1 VLATMPKFRKECA
14 LPVVELWPGPSPA
27 RDGMEAT
34 MVKAANLSV
43 WFRSSTKSGV
53 PADSVESGSVEEALS
68 LTSTGLALTSTG
80 LEVSLVC
87 PGTAAYVETRPYGAF
102 QAADWPRLPEA
113 RGSLEH
119 DQALRPPVSQLAE
132 V

>member
-1 VLATMPKFRKECA
+1 
-14 LPVVELWPGPSPA
+14 
-27 RDGMEAT
+27 

-80 LEVSLVC
+80 LEVSLVR
-87 PGTAAYVETRPYGAF
+87 PGTAAYVGNKADIARPKRLIGRGYPKLGA
-102 QAADWPRLPEA
+102 AWSTIR
-113 RGSLEH
+113 R
-119 DQALRPPVSQLAE
+119 
-132 V
+132 

>member
-1 VLATMPKFRKECA
+1 MREVGRRCLVGHTLHAHK
-14 LPVVELWPGPSPA
+14 L
-27 RDGMEAT
+27 MEAHKSI
-34 MVKAANLSV
+34 KAANLSV
-43 WFRSSTKSGV
+43 SFRSSTKFPQI
-53 PADSVESGSVEEALS
+53 PADSVESCSVEEALS